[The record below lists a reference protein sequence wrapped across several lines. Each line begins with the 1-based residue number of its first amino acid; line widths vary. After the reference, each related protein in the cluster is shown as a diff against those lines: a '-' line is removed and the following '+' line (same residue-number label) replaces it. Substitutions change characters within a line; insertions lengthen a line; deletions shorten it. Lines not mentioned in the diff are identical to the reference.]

1 MGKSEIITVYACY
14 TRFVYNIYRHISRCA
29 ITIAKYKQLT
39 LILCLPMHSP
49 VDELLWKPSRHEHL
63 YEPWVFSQTSNSLH
77 GLSLHSSISVVK
89 NIQGIYLLLIKKAGN
104 TLILHPFLFAQPSYL
119 PLQLL

>member
-1 MGKSEIITVYACY
+1 
-14 TRFVYNIYRHISRCA
+14 
-29 ITIAKYKQLT
+29 
-39 LILCLPMHSP
+39 MHSP